1 MMTIAAPRIL
11 LAALAFSA
19 ATLHAL
25 AQDGAVALPGVEGT
39 HSVIGPAPEPEIAGL
54 AEASPYGEGF
64 VRVPGTD
71 TYIRISGLIR
81 YDVDFVGRNRKAGE
95 IGK

>member
-1 MMTIAAPRIL
+1 MMTIVGIRIPL
-11 LAALAFSA
+11 LATLAFSA
-19 ATLHAL
+19 ASVHAL
-25 AQDGAVALPGVEGT
+25 AQDAAALPGVDGT
-39 HSVIGPAPEPEIAGL
+39 YSVVGPAPEPETAGV

-64 VRVPGTD
+64 VRIPGTE
-71 TYIRISGLIR
+71 TFVRISGLVR